1 MSHVLDREYE
11 TYEKYRARLVAEH
24 DGEYVVIKGEEV
36 IGVWPTVHE
45 ALVEA
50 GRRFPF
56 QPVMVDRISAVDEVV
71 TMSANVRFP

>member
-1 MSHVLDREYE
+1 MPHTLDREYE
-11 TYEKYRARLVAEH
+11 TYDRHRARLVAEH
-24 DGEYVVIKGEEV
+24 DGEFVVIKGDDV

-56 QPVMVDRISAVDEVV
+56 QPVMVRRIASVDEVV
-71 TMSANVRFP
+71 TMSANVAV